1 MMMEKRYKHTAMVK
15 MVYPLRHVSPKLF
28 AIRKS
33 LVLYILGGSGH
44 ILMGSALKY
53 LITPA

>member
-1 MMMEKRYKHTAMVK
+1 MMIEKGADTQRWLMVF
-15 MVYPLRHVSPKLF
+15 YPLRHVSPKLF

-33 LVLYILGGSGH
+33 LIICILGGSGH
-44 ILMGSALKY
+44 ILMGYVFKY